1 MKYIYDICLHGELVG
16 DSGDEIFD
24 TKEEARADARD
35 YAEDLATDYDCS
47 VSDLEICVFE
57 ADNVGDSVIEVFK
70 PIKEM

>member
-1 MKYIYDICLHGELVG
+1 MKYIYDICLNGQLIG

-24 TKEEARADARD
+24 TKEEARSDAKD

-57 ADNVGDSVIEVFK
+57 ADNVGDSVITVFK
-70 PIKEM
+70 PLKEM

>member
-1 MKYIYDICLHGELVG
+1 MKYIYDICLNGRLIG

-35 YAEDLATDYDCS
+35 YAEDLASDYDCS

-57 ADNVGDSVIEVFK
+57 ADNVGDSVIKVFK
-70 PIKEM
+70 PLKEM